1 MAASSLAPDEFVYRA
16 LLRKQWIDPDN
27 GQVKP
32 EAFLL
37 RPCKDHDGLSV
48 FRARYCQPE
57 ECAGRFRACF
67 GVGELRVGS
76 VRSLDGLDVIQRDK
90 DPCEQPLIVGLPTT
104 QEDRARAERLA
115 GLLARQA
122 RLVRLHSMPS

>member
-16 LLRKQWIDPDN
+16 LLRKQWIDPDH

-48 FRARYCQPE
+48 FRASCCGPE
-57 ECAGRFRACF
+57 ECASRFNACY
-67 GVGELRVGS
+67 GIGELKVGS
-76 VRSLDGLDVIQRDK
+76 VRSLGGLDVIQRQD
-90 DPCEQPLIVGLPTT
+90 DPREHALIVGLPTT

-122 RLVRLHSMPS
+122 RLVWLPPKLS